1 MRCLVTLLLG
11 LIAYSA
17 GATDIRVL
25 VQQAKPA
32 VVHIAT
38 FDKDGKLLGTGT
50 GFFVSADG
58 YLVTNAHVVNGI
70 HSILARDYKG
80 TVFHVFW
87 SKDAWVEFE
96 ALSPQDPDVILLR
109 ADATNVPYL
118 KLGST
123 TNTVE
128 GQRVLVI
135 GNPEG
140 LEFTVS
146 DGIISAFRE
155 NRAYIQITA
164 PISLGSSGSPV
175 LDADSGQVLGIAVGI
190 WKEGQN
196 LNFAIPSEKIRE
208 VIAKT
213 GFISQTPQPVAA
225 ATPTAPV
232 VVATPKQTTPW
243 TPPATD
249 TPLSPK
255 EVEKL
260 ADDYFLQAFHQWKVG
275 NYEVAITGF
284 DETIRLWPRSARA
297 WALRGDAQRH
307 LKHFGN
313 AIRDYTEAIR
323 LSPGSDFS
331 YEGRSAVYEA
341 LGLHSQ
347 AAQDLSKAKELKGKK

>member
-1 MRCLVTLLLG
+1 MRRLDITGKSYGHLLALGFAWVTLMLT
-11 LIAYSA
+11 AYSA
-17 GATDIRVL
+17 VATDIRVL

-38 FDKDGKLLGTGT
+38 FDKEGKLLSTGT

-70 HSILARDYKG
+70 NSILARDYKG

-87 SKDAWVEFE
+87 SKDAWVEFK

-140 LEFTVS
+140 QEFTVS

-155 NRAYIQITA
+155 NRSVIQITA

-175 LDADSGQVLGIAVGI
+175 LDCDSGEVIGIATWI
-190 WKEGQN
+190 AKEGQN
-196 LNFAIPSEKIRE
+196 LNYAIASEKIRD
-208 VIAKT
+208 VITKT
-213 GFISQTPQPVAA
+213 GFISQTPPVVA
-225 ATPTAPV
+225 ATPT
-232 VVATPKQTTPW
+232 PW
-243 TPPATD
+243 QPPEADFKRAQDLADVKFYKAFEEWKAKDYENAVTD
-249 TPLSPK
+249 FDTVIRLSPS
-255 EVEKL
+255 
-260 ADDYFLQAFHQWKVG
+260 
-275 NYEVAITGF
+275 N
-284 DETIRLWPRSARA
+284 ARA
-297 WALRGDAQRH
+297 WALRGSSQLH
-307 LKHFGN
+307 LKHYGN

-331 YEGRSAVYEA
+331 YEGRAIAYA
-341 LGLHSQ
+341 AIGDHAK
-347 AAQDLSKAKELKGKK
+347 AAQDLSKAKELRGKK